1 VFSISYLGA
10 SRYNKRLGSRR
21 FTATAM
27 TAACIGTLCHG
38 FIAEGVSVLA
48 APPEVWAWAALLG
61 IGATVMATLCMN
73 EGMRRLGAER
83 GAVLSTVSPV
93 MTIVLAWL
101 ALGEE
106 PGLTQAIGMTIT
118 IVGATAL
125 ALNKPSP
132 PRPTMQTKAAPG

>member
-1 VFSISYLGA
+1 
-10 SRYNKRLGSRR
+10 
-21 FTATAM
+21 
-27 TAACIGTLCHG
+27 
-38 FIAEGVSVLA
+38 
-48 APPEVWAWAALLG
+48 
-61 IGATVMATLCMN
+61 
-73 EGMRRLGAER
+73 
-83 GAVLSTVSPV
+83 

-132 PRPTMQTKAAPG
+132 PGPTMQTKAAPG

>member
-93 MTIVLAWL
+93 MTI
-101 ALGEE
+101 
-106 PGLTQAIGMTIT
+106 T

-132 PRPTMQTKAAPG
+132 PGPTMQTKAAPG